1 MVQCAWHSLHP
12 RQWQMSARNG
22 VLIDTFVS
30 MRLEQLEVASWVE
43 GLGLGW
49 VGVGADEELLN
60 SG

>member
-1 MVQCAWHSLHP
+1 
-12 RQWQMSARNG
+12 MSARNG

-30 MRLEQLEVASWVE
+30 MRLEQLEVVSWVE

-49 VGVGADEELLN
+49 VGVGVDEELLN